1 MAMWFFQIF
10 YYSGIFGDL
19 RTAEGLS
26 VDTFYKNFGAD
37 IFEIYGAVIEKNLKL
52 GLLKFEGGRIFL
64 TPRGMKFGNIVFADF
79 LL

>member
-1 MAMWFFQIF
+1 L
-10 YYSGIFGDL
+10 GL

-26 VDTFYKNFGAD
+26 VETFAKNFGKD

-52 GLLKFEGGRIFL
+52 GLLENYNGRIFL
-64 TPRGMKFGNIVFADF
+64 TPRGMKFGNVVFADF